1 MKRWFFRLL
10 ILTGAVAGLLLL
22 TATASWAQESCFVSK
37 INAARSS
44 NLTVRSDLTSI
55 ARRHSARMASSGTIY
70 HNGNLANEAPGD
82 WQSLGENVG
91 MGPTCDDIHNAF
103 MNSASHR
110 KNILDPK
117 FNFVGVGVVT
127 ASDGTLYVTEVFME
141 ASQPAPSQPA
151 PTNPS
156 SGTAAPTR
164 RTTTPTQRSTAPR
177 RQPAPAPAPAAPAP
191 APPPPPP
198 PPPGSKIKGNT
209 LAMLDQMKFSAAI
222 GPEIQTSYDTLIKE
236 EAAEERRKE
245 ILALQEQ
252 RRRRGLFSKFATYI
266 GAVLSGSV

>member
-1 MKRWFFRLL
+1 MKRWLFRLL
-10 ILTGAVAGLLLL
+10 ILTGAAFGLVLL
-22 TATASWAQESCFVSK
+22 TAAASWAQESCFVSK

-55 ARRHSARMASSGTIY
+55 ARRHSARMANSGTIY
-70 HNGNLANEAPGD
+70 HNGNLANEAPED

-127 ASDGTLYVTEVFME
+127 ASDGTLYVTEVFMQ

-151 PTNPS
+151 PTNSS
-156 SGTAAPTR
+156 SGTAAPAR
-164 RTTTPTQRSTAPR
+164 RTTTQRSTAPR
-177 RQPAPAPAPAAPAP
+177 RQAAPAPAPAPA

-198 PPPGSKIKGNT
+198 PPPGSKVKGNT
-209 LAMLDQMKFSAAI
+209 LAMLDQMKFSAMVA
-222 GPEIQTSYDTLIKE
+222 PEIQTSYETLQKE
-236 EAAEERRKE
+236 DAAEERRKE
-245 ILALQEQ
+245 RLALEEQ
-252 RRRRGLFSKFATYI
+252 RRRRGLFSKFASYI